1 MKNKF
6 IISSL
11 AMFAMAF
18 AFTASAAT
26 AQDMGTTTLKK
37 GSTGMYAKA
46 LQMNLNACAGQSL
59 VEDGVFGSGTL
70 AGVKAFQVSK
80 ALSAD
85 GLVGPM
91 TKAALVAHC
100 AGTTTTT
107 TTTTTTSTVTSGAEG
122 ILTSVNKLGSYNS
135 TKIMEG
141 DKDKV
146 VYGFEVTARDAD
158 QKIDGLVVSFQNTPA
173 GLSNA
178 KFIRYASDISVW
190 LDGKEI
196 GRKSVSSYSDDAN
209 DVYVYRFTG
218 MNGTVARDAKGQIL
232 IAVSGNTSIDSTDAS
247 AEAWKVNVGTSVSG
261 TANFVSAVSP
271 NGRYRDY
278 GSAIAQSTMDFQK
291 AGTVSSDQKFKV
303 TTASSNPLAQ
313 TVQVSNTSDTNDVLL
328 AAFDA
333 KAENAAMKVQR
344 VPVVVA
350 TTIGLADGVTPNVE
364 AAVKSVKLYANGTLL
379 ATESIPTAGAG
390 TASATFTFGNSTK
403 LNYAIASN
411 ATVKFEVKADLNDI
425 ENTGIASTDLD
436 NGDMVKASVDSSTM
450 TVELDNAMGD
460 TVSNRTGSLNGADM
474 TLRSEGVQVTM
485 GSATS
490 TATTNQ
496 LGEVLSRTYTIPVAV
511 KAFDSSVYLAQVAA
525 EAATTT
531 TAQSIAYRI
540 EDSTGTAVATAAN
553 ATFTSNDA
561 PVEGSA
567 YRVDSGATRNFTLT
581 VIVSG
586 TTGTAQAQFRV
597 QAEAIRTFVDAALT
611 AGTSTEQVLTPANTY
626 QTGYFGINR

>member
-37 GSTGMYAKA
+37 GSTGMYSKA

-100 AGTTTTT
+100 AGTTT

-178 KFIRYASDISVW
+178 KFIRYASDVSVW

-411 ATVKFEVKADLNDI
+411 ATVKFEVKVDLNDI
-425 ENTGIASTDLD
+425 ENTGISSTDLD
-436 NGDMVKASVDSSTM
+436 SGDKVKASVDSATM

-460 TVSNRTGSLNGADM
+460 TVSNRTGNVTGADM
-474 TLRSEGVQVTM
+474 SLLSTGALVTM
-485 GSATS
+485 G
-490 TATTNQ
+490 TATTTFSSETFSMAGNQ
-496 LGEVLSRTYTIPVAV
+496 RATYMIPVTV
-511 KAFDSSVYLAQVAA
+511 KAFDDTIYVGQSVQTALAGA
-525 EAATTT
+525 
-531 TAQSIAYRI
+531 IAGTNAFSFTLN
-540 EDSTGTAVATAAN
+540 DSTAPATQVTTVGGATITPTITSSAPANTAGTGWMI
-553 ATFTSNDA
+553 S
-561 PVEGSA
+561 
-567 YRVDSGATRNFTLT
+567 SGATQTFNIKIE
-581 VIVSG
+581 V
-586 TTGTAQAQFRV
+586 TGASAVAKIGRAHV
-597 QAEAIRTFVDAALT
+597 
-611 AGTSTEQVLTPANTY
+611 
-626 QTGYFGINR
+626 